1 MYCIHY
7 LWFNNLPSKL
17 VMCHGQFWQVTNHIS
32 LVLEKKQN
40 KTKNPDAIESLLK
53 SYRTVL
59 SNRMTS
65 LWLTKFKVCS
75 VSATDQVFLLGF
87 LAQVQSGKKRKKVV
101 KLTVWTKKMRL
112 VRYLVYLLVQTKGG
126 GREKLNSKNTFLVS
140 YSKI

>member
-87 LAQVQSGKKRKKVV
+87 LAQVQSVEEKE
-101 KLTVWTKKMRL
+101 
-112 VRYLVYLLVQTKGG
+112 KGC
-126 GREKLNSKNTFLVS
+126 ETYSMDQENEV
-140 YSKI
+140 SKIFSVSLGSNKGRREGEIKFKKHISCVVQ